1 MKKRLH
7 FFMKSHCKSL
17 QTMTVGKLGGKVL
30 CPFWQ
35 PGDGAKGDGEAFFV
49 ADLGC
54 SASIKGAVLVNS
66 KGDLGNR
73 SANRYKK

>member
-1 MKKRLH
+1 
-7 FFMKSHCKSL
+7 MKSHCKSL